1 MLWSNTNK
9 VGCGL
14 TEYKDGKWFAKL
26 YTCDYAP
33 AGNFINGQMYKI
45 GKACSSCPKN
55 MRCRTS
61 ANGCLHWNVSR
72 CRQAVN
78 GRHSLLPVL
87 ETINEHRGPVLKS
100 IKFGQIISSHFNNTR
115 CDCGFSIHENIPIK
129 PLIPQEVSSPW
140 WTMLLENYWKAR
152 QRPEVSPLYR
162 MSAGERWVSATR
174 ILSKPN

>member
-55 MRCRTS
+55 MRCSNEYPGLCGKNRKIF
-61 ANGCLHWNVSR
+61 
-72 CRQAVN
+72 
-78 GRHSLLPVL
+78 LLIVVYGESEL
-87 ETINEHRGPVLKS
+87 LY
-100 IKFGQIISSHFNNTR
+100 KFTAFLNLVG
-115 CDCGFSIHENIPIK
+115 
-129 PLIPQEVSSPW
+129 
-140 WTMLLENYWKAR
+140 
-152 QRPEVSPLYR
+152 
-162 MSAGERWVSATR
+162 
-174 ILSKPN
+174 

>member
-55 MRCRTS
+55 MRCSNEYPGLCGKNEKYFFLPKLDHRFI
-61 ANGCLHWNVSR
+61 
-72 CRQAVN
+72 
-78 GRHSLLPVL
+78 LLY
-87 ETINEHRGPVLKS
+87 IS
-100 IKFGQIISSHFNNTR
+100 IYQ
-115 CDCGFSIHENIPIK
+115 
-129 PLIPQEVSSPW
+129 LV
-140 WTMLLENYWKAR
+140 
-152 QRPEVSPLYR
+152 
-162 MSAGERWVSATR
+162 
-174 ILSKPN
+174 

>member
-55 MRCRTS
+55 MRCSNEYPGLCGKNEKVFLSSKIRS
-61 ANGCLHWNVSR
+61 SPYYVYVC
-72 CRQAVN
+72 
-78 GRHSLLPVL
+78 LPVC
-87 ETINEHRGPVLKS
+87 
-100 IKFGQIISSHFNNTR
+100 ISLTAF
-115 CDCGFSIHENIPIK
+115 
-129 PLIPQEVSSPW
+129 
-140 WTMLLENYWKAR
+140 
-152 QRPEVSPLYR
+152 
-162 MSAGERWVSATR
+162 
-174 ILSKPN
+174 

>member
-55 MRCRTS
+55 MRCS
-61 ANGCLHWNVSR
+61 
-72 CRQAVN
+72 
-78 GRHSLLPVL
+78 
-87 ETINEHRGPVLKS
+87 NEYPGL
-100 IKFGQIISSHFNNTR
+100 
-115 CDCGFSIHENIPIK
+115 CGKNEKVFLSYKIR
-129 PLIPQEVSSPW
+129 SSP
-140 WTMLLENYWKAR
+140 YACVC
-152 QRPEVSPLYR
+152 VSVCISLT
-162 MSAGERWVSATR
+162 AF
-174 ILSKPN
+174 